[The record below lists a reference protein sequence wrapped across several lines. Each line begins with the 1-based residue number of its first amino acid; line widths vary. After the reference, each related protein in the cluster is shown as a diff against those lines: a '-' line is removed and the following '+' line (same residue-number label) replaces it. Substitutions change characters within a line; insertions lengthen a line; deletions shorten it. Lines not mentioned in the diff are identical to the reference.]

1 MFEQEA
7 GEFVAPAEYVRS
19 ALATVTTHDLPTLR
33 GWWSGHDIELWER
46 LGFYPQSDAGQPEIA
61 ALARTERGEAR
72 ARLLRALRR
81 EKLWPQDVGGIPEY
95 SAALSQAVHAY
106 LGRSQAALVTVQ
118 LEDMAGMLEPVNVP
132 GTSSEYA
139 NWTRRMTA
147 SAAEIFARADV
158 RALAAAV
165 CEARR
170 G

>member
-1 MFEQEA
+1 
-7 GEFVAPAEYVRS
+7 
-19 ALATVTTHDLPTLR
+19 
-33 GWWSGHDIELWER
+33 
-46 LGFYPQSDAGQPEIA
+46 
-61 ALARTERGEAR
+61 
-72 ARLLRALRR
+72 
-81 EKLWPQDVGGIPEY
+81 
-95 SAALSQAVHAY
+95 LSQAVHAY